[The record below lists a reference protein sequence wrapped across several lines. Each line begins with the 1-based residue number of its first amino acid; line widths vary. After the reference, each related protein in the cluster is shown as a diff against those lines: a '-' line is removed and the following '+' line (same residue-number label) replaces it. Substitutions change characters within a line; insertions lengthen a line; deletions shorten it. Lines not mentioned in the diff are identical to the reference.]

1 MSWKKMR
8 DEPERMKLD
17 HFSLD
22 RSEIFKATELTG
34 KQRYVHSMLKV
45 EAPPTYFEI
54 HLNNLN
60 HAHNLHKL
68 HNPLSV
74 MSSSDW
80 FVHTISSLVKSN

>member
-1 MSWKKMR
+1 MR

-17 HFSLD
+17 HSSLD

-54 HLNNLN
+54 HLNNWEQ
-60 HAHNLHKL
+60 AHNLHKL
-68 HNPLSV
+68 IPSQCNEL
-74 MSSSDW
+74 
-80 FVHTISSLVKSN
+80 IRLVCPYDIELGQK